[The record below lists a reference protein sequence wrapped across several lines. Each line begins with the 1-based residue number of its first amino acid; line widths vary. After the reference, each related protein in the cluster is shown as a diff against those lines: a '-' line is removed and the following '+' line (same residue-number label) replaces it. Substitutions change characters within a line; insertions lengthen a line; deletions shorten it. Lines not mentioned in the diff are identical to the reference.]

1 MGLIEDLNTWLG
13 DTEGWLW
20 TWLGMP
26 VVGLL
31 ALYFT
36 LRTGAVQFRLLPA
49 MFRSITEK
57 PQTEEGAKD
66 GTKSLS
72 AFQAFVISAAARVGT
87 GNVSGVAGAIF
98 IGGPGAVVWMW
109 IMCLF
114 TAAASFIE
122 STLAQLYKV
131 RADDTYKGGPAFYIH
146 RGLGSRGFGAFF
158 ALLFIFCF
166 ALAFTSL
173 QANTITDAVS
183 GAVGVFADPA
193 GLPWLPFLV
202 GIVLA
207 LFTAGIVIG
216 GMRRVANVAQSM
228 VPIMAVI
235 YLLVGIIVVGMNFG
249 ELPRV
254 LSQMFE
260 GAFNPQAAVG
270 GGIGAAI
277 VNGVQ
282 RGMLSNEAGM
292 GSVPNVAAT
301 ASVSHP
307 VKQGLVQTLGVYFDT
322 LLICSITA
330 FIVLVAFPDTS
341 TGGEGLVM
349 VQESLTASLG
359 AWSAILLGVIMLLL
373 AFTSVLGNY
382 SYGEANVHF
391 LTAKRGWHTAF
402 GLSVVAMVFV
412 GSVISVELAWSIAGV
427 TMVVIALINLIVIT
441 ILAPTAMRLLRDY
454 RAKAGKGEDPIFLAS
469 DMPDLKNVETWLPE
483 DVSDYVDT
491 RDKSAQG
498 R

>member
-1 MGLIEDLNTWLG
+1 MGIIESLNEMLG
-13 DTEGWLW
+13 SAEGWLW
-20 TWLGMP
+20 TWIGMP
-26 VVGLL
+26 VVALL
-31 ALYFT
+31 ALWFT
-36 LRTGAVQFRLLPA
+36 LRTGAVQFRMLPA

-57 PQTEEGAKD
+57 PQSDENAQGD
-66 GTKSLS
+66 TKSLS

-114 TAAASFIE
+114 TSAASFIE

-193 GLPWLPFLV
+193 ALGWLPFVV

-207 LFTAGIVIG
+207 LITAGIVIG
-216 GMRRVANVAQSM
+216 GMRRVASVAQSM

-235 YLLVGIIVVGMNFG
+235 YLIVGLLVVGLNFG

-349 VQESLTASLG
+349 VQESLTNSLG
-359 AWSAILLGVIMLLL
+359 AWSAILLGLIMLLL

-391 LTAKRGWHTAF
+391 LTSKRGWHLAF
-402 GLSVVAMVFV
+402 GLAVVAMVFI

-427 TMVVIALINLIVIT
+427 SMVAIALINLVVIL
-441 ILAPTAMRLLRDY
+441 ILAPTALRLLADY
-454 RAKAGKGEDPIFLAS
+454 RAKTAKGEDPVFLS
-469 DMPDLKNVETWLPE
+469 DEMPDLQNIETWDPE
-483 DVSDYVDT
+483 DVSDYVDARDARSTT
-491 RDKSAQG
+491 R
-498 R
+498 